1 MKTKYFLAKLGIN
14 SLLKGKI
21 SNIQIN
27 SYNITENSVFI
38 ALKGKNFD
46 ANDYVDDKLLN
57 KVSVVLTEKNE
68 ILHPKIIKIENLKY
82 RLSQIVNI
90 FYPDLFKNIVIIGVC
105 GTCGKTTTATMI
117 YEIIKNN
124 NDKVI
129 YFGTG
134 MIKYDDKTIITDN
147 TTLNSIDFVN
157 TYISLKYKPK
167 YIVLEVSSHA
177 ILEKRCDFL
186 KFNYLI
192 FTNFS
197 QDHLD
202 YHLNMKNYFDVKKS
216 LFKTNYGTAII
227 NLDDNKSTK
236 IIEQTNMNIITYGLF
251 NGYYTLKN
259 YNNDNVLSYNKYNML
274 AAYSLASELKIDKN
288 LIKETL
294 NNYQFNLGRSQIV
307 YNKKFKT
314 IIDYAHT
321 PSSFETIL
329 NSITQLSYNKLI
341 VVFGCGGN
349 RDVSKRKIIGQIVKK
364 YADIIVITND
374 NPRYEN
380 PNKIVNDIKKGC
392 NPDYVILDRKKA
404 IEHSVSLLKENDVL
418 LVLGKGIE
426 PYQLI
431 NGKKIPFN
439 DLNVILES
447 VKVHE

>member
-27 SYNITENSVFI
+27 SYNIKENSVFI

-68 ILHPKIIKIENLKY
+68 ILHSKIIKIENLKY

-307 YNKKFKT
+307 YNKKFKI

-329 NSITQLSYNKLI
+329 NSITQFSYNKLI

-349 RDVSKRKIIGQIVKK
+349 RDVLKRKIIGQIVKK
-364 YADIIVITND
+364 YADIIIITND